1 MEMENHPPAM
11 SRTAIISPNLHA
23 YSETFI
29 HMLVRRLPGT
39 VWLLHGAYLPTHA
52 SLRGQEPHQPIPPPP
67 GPKPFFRLRPPAPV
81 APTEAQRSQA
91 LADFLRRESISAVL
105 AEYGPSGC
113 AAMAACAETGT
124 RLVVHFHGYDAYRRD
139 MLDQYGA
146 AYRQLF
152 QQAAAI
158 VAVSR
163 DMRRQL
169 CDLGAPPHKVHVIPC
184 GVDPLPVGEAPA
196 RLSGLLLWVG
206 RFVEKKQPELAL
218 RAFAQAHADAP
229 GLRLAM
235 IGDGD
240 LRPACESLVAALGL
254 GAAVSFLGAQP
265 AHSVAETMQHAE
277 ALLLSS
283 GRAADGDSEGLP
295 IVLLEA
301 MAAGLPVV
309 ATRHAGI
316 LDAVQ
321 DGIEG
326 LLYDSGDAAGLAA
339 GLLRLHR
346 DPALRQ
352 RLARAA
358 QARHSAEFM
367 ASRYVAAI
375 QALLHPGAT
384 V

>member
-1 MEMENHPPAM
+1 M

-52 SLRGQEPHQPIPPPP
+52 SLRGQEPHQPIPLPRA
-67 GPKPFFRLRPPAPV
+67 PKAFFRLRPPAPV
-81 APTEAQRSQA
+81 PPTDAQRSQA
-91 LADFLRRESISAVL
+91 LADFLRRESITAVL

-113 AAMAACAETGT
+113 AAMAACAATGT

-146 AYRQLF
+146 SYRALF
-152 QQAAAI
+152 QQAAAV
-158 VAVSR
+158 VAVSQ

-169 CDLGAPPHKVHVIPC
+169 CGLGAPPHKVHVVPC
-184 GVDPLPVGEAPA
+184 GVDAPPLGEAPA
-196 RLSGLLLWVG
+196 RLSGLVLWVG

-218 RAFAQAHADAP
+218 RAFARAHAEVP

-235 IGDGD
+235 IGDGH
-240 LRPACESLVAALGL
+240 LRPACEALAATLGL
-254 GAAVSFLGAQP
+254 GSAVSFLGAQP

-283 GRAADGDSEGLP
+283 GTAADGDSEGLP

-301 MAAGLPVV
+301 MAAGLPLV

-316 LDAVQ
+316 PDAVQ
-321 DGIEG
+321 HEVEG
-326 LLYDSGDAAGLAA
+326 LLCESGDAPGLAA
-339 GLLRLHR
+339 ALLRLHQ

-352 RLARAA
+352 HLARAT
-358 QARHSAEFM
+358 QARHSADFM
-367 ASRYVAAI
+367 ASRYVSAI
-375 QALLHPGAT
+375 QALLHPPPT